1 MIRDLVSEY
10 CRRLGEVTGRW
21 LAVGAVAMLLVAG
34 LGSAVV
40 PLFFGGAG
48 SAYETGSGLY
58 VSTSTDHGVGA
69 GNPFTGSDSVTVNN
83 VTFSASG
90 EANVTVD
97 TFEGVWTNVSS
108 TDASTAAVTVDPDD
122 KQSVTI
128 SNQDGVDLS
137 FRSMALDDGTTDF
150 VYSASGTV
158 SVTVDGLPANTD
170 VTAATPAGD
179 DLGTVTTDGSGT
191 ATFSLSSGSTREV
204 LLFEN
209 DAPAIDESTLSPS
222 EGETPTTTP
231 IEFSVDVSDG
241 TFGTVQ
247 GDELNATLYVDG
259 SARNST
265 LLSSNGTASV
275 TVAAL
280 TSGSQDYYWQVEDS
294 YGASTQSSTTNFSV
308 PDQLEIRNES
318 DPDSLVTSAEVEIR
332 FYYREDDPAGEPAE
346 IVTRSTSTGTINF
359 TGLDATRPF
368 VVVADADGYL
378 PRRIYVESL
387 TETQEVYLLP
397 ESKQSVKQEMVL
409 TDYTGLYDSED
420 SVLLIQRALN
430 GSWRTVQGDFFGATG
445 SFPAQLRYNVRHR
458 LVLINTETDRR
469 RVLGTIT
476 PLADGAQEITVKTN
490 GDITVE
496 QATALAKVSP
506 GTRTLVAEDNP
517 PLEVRLQGADAEV
530 DSWDVTVTYEDTNGS
545 TSTLQTLSK
554 TGTDTLAEPD
564 INLTGRAG
572 GEVIVETTITF
583 GDGTT
588 STTSAT
594 YRVREHYRDGVSLI
608 AALGGVTDGLPA
620 RNVDMFTTLV
630 SVVTT
635 VLGTAAMARATRV
648 STEAVGLAAVTML
661 AAWSVIGWIAYTIV
675 FAAGVGWGALVFL
688 RRAA

>member
-1 MIRDLVSEY
+1 MREAVSEY
-10 CRRLGEVTGRW
+10 CRRLRDASPRA
-21 LAVGAVAMLLVAG
+21 LLVGAVAMLVLAG
-34 LGSAVV
+34 VGAAVV
-40 PLFFGGAG
+40 PLFQAG
-48 SAYETGSGLY
+48 SGVAYETSSGLY
-58 VSTSTDHGVGA
+58 VKSATDHGVGS
-69 GNPFTGSDSVTVNN
+69 GNPFTGTDTVAVGN
-83 VTFSASG
+83 VTFTASG
-90 EANVTVD
+90 DANVTVD
-97 TFEGVWTNVSS
+97 RFTGTWTNLSDV
-108 TDASTAAVTVDPDD
+108 DADPNAVTVNPDD

-128 SNQDGVDLS
+128 SSDATAVS
-137 FRSMALDDGTTDF
+137 FRDATVDDGTVDV
-150 VYSASGTV
+150 VYSAGSSV
-158 SVTVDGLPANTD
+158 SHGLPANTD
-170 VTAATPAGD
+170 VTAATPGGT
-179 DLGTVTTDGSGT
+179 DLGTATSDGSGT
-191 ATFSLSSGSTREV
+191 VTLSLPSGSSTQV

-209 DAPAIDESTLSPS
+209 DAPVIDESTLDPA

-231 IEFSVDVSDG
+231 IEFSVAVSDG

-247 GDELNATLYVDG
+247 GDELNATLFIDG
-259 SARNST
+259 AARNYT
-265 LLSSNGTASV
+265 LLSSNGTANV
-275 TVAAL
+275 TVSAL
-280 TSGSQDYYWQVEDS
+280 TSGSHEYYWRVEDS
-294 YGASTQSSTTNFSV
+294 YGATAQSSTTNFSV

-346 IVTRSTSTGTINF
+346 IVTRSTTTGTVDF

-368 VVVADADGYL
+368 VVVADADGYI

-409 TDYTGLYDSED
+409 TDYTGLYDSDD

-476 PLADGAQEITVKTN
+476 PLADGAQDITVKTN

-506 GTRTLVAEDNP
+506 ATRSLVAADDP
-517 PLEVRLQGADAEV
+517 PLEVRLQGQNADV
-530 DSWDVTVTYEDTNGS
+530 DSWDVTVSYNDTSGS
-545 TSTLQTLSK
+545 VTTLTTLSK
-554 TGTDTLAEPD
+554 TGTETLAEPN

-594 YRVREHYRDGVSLI
+594 YRVRERYQNGVSLL
-608 AALGGVTDGLPA
+608 AALGGVTDGLPS

-661 AAWSVIGWIAYTIV
+661 AAWSVVGWIAYSIV
-675 FAAGVGWGALVFL
+675 FATGVGWGALVFL